1 MSSGEGVTVR
11 STCASSPCGL
21 AMRSRAVAEAS
32 ASARGNALRLVTASY
47 TARRSSP
54 GWIVLE
60 SRSRRPRSNVTQAW
74 YTSLPGRVFG

>member
-21 AMRSRAVAEAS
+21 AMRSRAVARHPER
-32 ASARGNALRLVTASY
+32 ARKRLALGDRVVHRRDG
-47 TARRSSP
+47 ARQAGSCWKAGAAGP
-54 GWIVLE
+54 E
-60 SRSRRPRSNVTQAW
+60 SNVTQAW